1 MLSPAIVPPTSR
13 IWSTFIGPSLFSR
26 SCWTDTCEAAFS
38 GGEGKVEAP
47 PQGSMNAAVRVFAAA
62 ARSTRG
68 RAGGVGK
75 VDVGSGAPAKAV
87 SRRETLGRIAKV
99 EGVMWRRGT

>member
-38 GGEGKVEAP
+38 GGERNREP
-47 PQGSMNAAVRVFAAA
+47 PPEGSRSAAVRGFAPTGPPAPA
-62 ARSTRG
+62 HE
-68 RAGGVGK
+68 GGG
-75 VDVGSGAPAKAV
+75 GEGAPETGPPAKTV
-87 SRRETLGRIAKV
+87 SHRKPLWHVATKP
-99 EGVMWRRGT
+99 